1 MARQTYWV
9 VGMSQPDNDMKKR
22 YLDCLDDLER
32 KERRWQSVE
41 STLRKC
47 ISRLSFVGDGLDPQM
62 DQQLEQLRNR
72 VRGEQDIKA
81 LLSLVETIN
90 RRAEKVGGTPSPDRP
105 ADTSRMAPLLNRLL
119 TQAVLPEDLQ
129 KRAARLRQALQQ
141 GTPPEKSVEEAIQL
155 ILEALQVATAGS
167 SGSGERS
174 GLIGK
179 LFSREKGAVQET
191 APAGFAEAGHGQAEL
206 GEARQLMQ
214 FLLQQ
219 LRERVRKSESLLPS
233 VHEADSREAL
243 QQLASDL
250 AQLIPPP
257 AGSSREVSE
266 PAPGQV
272 LLQLLERLDIPA
284 ELQPRSQALRQ
295 RLLQDLTGENL
306 PPVLSELAALVE
318 YARTQAERERQEVE
332 RFLMQMTDQLQA
344 LDREVS
350 GIGETGR
357 ELTAGSARIDR
368 EMQNHVSRMQESV
381 EQAHDLNDLKSSIN
395 QRLQL
400 IQERLRGHRDETE
413 KLVLGFEER
422 IDLLNS
428 RLGDMEQETADLRQ
442 CVEKA
447 RAEAFTDALTGL
459 HNRHA
464 FDSRLDEEFSRWNRY
479 RNPLCM
485 IVVDVDHFKRVND
498 TYGHLAGDKV
508 LQVIGSHLKRAT
520 RKVDFAARYGGEEFV
535 ILLPEVDLKGARAVA
550 EKIRSAIEEK
560 PFHSGNNRVNITV
573 SCGVASFRDGDGRK
587 TPFERADEALYLAKR
602 GGRNRCCTEDQV
614 RLDP

>member
-1 MARQTYWV
+1 
-9 VGMSQPDNDMKKR
+9 MSQSENELKKR

-81 LLSLVETIN
+81 LLSLVEAIN
-90 RRAEKVGGTPSPDRP
+90 RRAEKVSGVVSSAQP
-105 ADTSRMAPLLNRLL
+105 AATSMAVPILNRLL
-119 TQAVLPEDLQ
+119 SQATLPEGLQ
-129 KRAARLRQALQQ
+129 KRAARLHQCLQQ
-141 GTPPEKSVEEAIQL
+141 DSPAEKIVEEATQL
-155 ILEALQVATAGS
+155 ILEALRTVPGTAG
-167 SGSGERS
+167 GERA

-179 LFSREKGAVQET
+179 LFSKEKGGAQQA
-191 APAGFAEAGHGQAEL
+191 APAGAAGPGTDKADI
-206 GEARQLMQ
+206 GDARQLLL
-214 FLLQQ
+214 FLLEQ
-219 LRERVRKSESLLPS
+219 LRERVRGSDGLMPS
-233 VHEADSREAL
+233 VREADSREAL
-243 QQLASDL
+243 QQVAAELAK
-250 AQLIPPP
+250 LIPPIE
-257 AGSSREVSE
+257 GSDQGDSRPE
-266 PAPGQV
+266 PGQV

-284 ELQPRSQALRQ
+284 ELQSRSQALRQ
-295 RLLQDLTGENL
+295 RLMQRTTAENL
-306 PPVLSELAALVE
+306 PPLLNELVALVE
-318 YARTQAERERQEVE
+318 HARTQAERERQEVE

-357 ELTAGSARIDR
+357 EISAGNARIDR

-381 EQAHDLNDLKSSIN
+381 DQAHDLGDLKNSIN
-395 QRLQL
+395 QRLLL

-413 KLVLGFEER
+413 RLVQGFEER

-428 RLGDMEQETADLRQ
+428 KLGDMEQETADLRQ

-479 RNPLCM
+479 RNPLCL

-535 ILLPEVDLKGARAVA
+535 ILLPEVNLKGARAVA
-550 EKIRSAIEEK
+550 EKIRTAIEEK
-560 PFHSGNNRVNITV
+560 PFHSGNNRVSITV
-573 SCGVASFRDGDGRK
+573 SCGVASFREGDGRK

-602 GGRNRCCTEDQV
+602 SGRNRCCTEQQL
-614 RLDP
+614 RPER